1 MEYRMVEM
9 SAMEQNKEII
19 MKRNEDSLRDLRY
32 TIKYTNM
39 WTIGVSEEKE
49 KGPEKI
55 FEEIIVE
62 NFPNTGKKI
71 VTKSRKRRET
81 HPG

>member
-49 KGPEKI
+49 KGPEKYL
-55 FEEIIVE
+55 
-62 NFPNTGKKI
+62 
-71 VTKSRKRRET
+71 KRL
-81 HPG
+81 